1 MSGDLAAAIVLVVFV
16 LAVVGVVLVIEGAIR
31 SLARRGLLSVVLVL
45 LGVSW
50 LLGGEEDDGCDC

>member
-1 MSGDLAAAIVLVVFV
+1 MSGDLAAFIVLAVFV
-16 LAVVGVVLVIEGAIR
+16 LAVVGVALVIQDAIR

-50 LLGGEEDDGCDC
+50 LFGSEDDGGDC